1 MKKILAIILVI
12 SGISTGAFAQHQGSA
27 EFGVNIGLNTST
39 IQDASGYNAD
49 YKTGVNFGV
58 SGEYYFSNSWS
69 IKAKAIYDQKGWGN
83 GVLFLPDG
91 SEIDGVDYRLNYITV
106 PVMADW
112 HFGRRRNWYLNFGP
126 YVGFLTN
133 ASETS
138 NSADVN
144 PLFNTTDV
152 GIAFGIG
159 VKIPISNTANVFFE
173 YDGQGGLTNISS
185 PLNSGDTYQNI
196 RNSFNVGFSFP
207 LR

>member
-1 MKKILAIILVI
+1 MKKILITIAFIL
-12 SGISTGAFAQHQGSA
+12 GISVGALAQRANTG

-49 YKTGVNFGV
+49 YKAGVNFGV
-58 SGEYYFSNSWS
+58 SGEYYFSGRWG
-69 IKAKAIYDQKGWGN
+69 IKAKAIFDQKGWAN
-83 GVLFLPDG
+83 GTLFLPDG
-91 SEIDGVDYRLNYITV
+91 SEIDGVDYRLNYITI

-126 YVGFLTN
+126 YLGFLTN

-159 VKIPISNTANVFFE
+159 VKIPVSNTASIFFE
-173 YDGQGGLTNISS
+173 YDGQGGLTDLSS
-185 PLNSGDTYQNI
+185 PLNNGGTYQNI
-196 RNSFNVGFSFP
+196 RNSFNVGLLFP